1 MTTKA
6 DLTTWLRTQLDREAG
21 DALLIPGGGYQAA
34 WWTTHRHGDYI
45 DGALAEIRQHDLPV
59 GETEEDGP
67 EVSVAGYMARGRNE
81 DEHVA
86 RWCPAR
92 VLREVKTKQRIID
105 LHAQTHDTLAD
116 LLGFTVPDMCAV
128 DAESWPCPT
137 LRILALPYD
146 DRPGYQ
152 EEWRP

>member
-1 MTTKA
+1 MD
-6 DLTTWLRTQLDREAG
+6 DLVAWLRRQLDREAG

-34 WWTTHRHGDYI
+34 WWTTHRHGDYV

-67 EVSVAGYMARGRNE
+67 EVSVAGYMAWGRNE

-92 VLREVKTKQRIID
+92 VLREVEAKRRIID
-105 LHAQTHDTLAD
+105 QCEDSIRVEDEADCGDRVEAWSLAVR
-116 LLGFTVPDMCAV
+116 L
-128 DAESWPCPT
+128 
-137 LRILALPYD
+137 LALPYAD
-146 DRPGYQ
+146 QPGYR
-152 EEWRP
+152 EEWRPA